1 MSRRLKAPREPKVQP
16 KRTHPL
22 EKAWYILKP
31 FILYMV
37 IKTAALLL
45 LSLLVISVPISSM
58 AEWVTV
64 HSNQIN
70 AVLNALA
77 SIFAVAFLMND
88 FLKEVNVIGEIDI
101 DSSFFRQFCAWMKNG
116 VKADKDKAVPL
127 ALSASLGI
135 TSALAFNILA
145 GIIQIQS
152 PGYQKVEAIQYSVPI
167 WLGLILYGL
176 ISPFVEEVV
185 FRGLT
190 YTRMRR
196 FFGIPLSVIV
206 TAVLFAGFHGNLAQF
221 VYALCMGELCSTA
234 GISYGSEYCSI
245 RSIQPDG
252 WQFCIAVYTVSCIF
266 FIVISSADSA
276 VIWKDQIIHEQNR
289 KTHKL

>member
-1 MSRRLKAPREPKVQP
+1 MSRRLKAPRAPKVQP

-77 SIFAVAFLMND
+77 SIFAVAFL
-88 FLKEVNVIGEIDI
+88 
-101 DSSFFRQFCAWMKNG
+101 MKNG

-221 VYALCMGELCSTA
+221 VYALCMGVLLALCYEWVKSFA
-234 GISYGSEYCSI
+234 APLVFHMAANIVV
-245 RSIQPDG
+245 
-252 WQFCIAVYTVSCIF
+252 FVVSSLMGG
-266 FIVISSADSA
+266 SSALLYIPFLVFFLLLSA
-276 VIWKDQIIHEQNR
+276 VLTALLYG
-289 KTHKL
+289 KTR

>member
-116 VKADKDKAVPL
+116 VKADKDNIQHL
-127 ALSASLGI
+127 AETAS
-135 TSALAFNILA
+135 
-145 GIIQIQS
+145 
-152 PGYQKVEAIQYSVPI
+152 
-167 WLGLILYGL
+167 W
-176 ISPFVEEVV
+176 
-185 FRGLT
+185 
-190 YTRMRR
+190 
-196 FFGIPLSVIV
+196 
-206 TAVLFAGFHGNLAQF
+206 
-221 VYALCMGELCSTA
+221 
-234 GISYGSEYCSI
+234 
-245 RSIQPDG
+245 
-252 WQFCIAVYTVSCIF
+252 
-266 FIVISSADSA
+266 
-276 VIWKDQIIHEQNR
+276 
-289 KTHKL
+289 

>member
-1 MSRRLKAPREPKVQP
+1 MSRKIKSREPKVQP

-45 LSLLVISVPISSM
+45 LSLLVISVPVSSI
-58 AEWVTV
+58 ADWVTV

-221 VYALCMGELCSTA
+221 AYALCMGVLLALCYEWVKSFA
-234 GISYGSEYCSI
+234 APLVFHMAANIVV
-245 RSIQPDG
+245 
-252 WQFCIAVYTVSCIF
+252 FVVSSLMGDNSALMYIPFLVF
-266 FIVISSADSA
+266 FLLLSA
-276 VIWKDQIIHEQNR
+276 VLTALLYG
-289 KTHKL
+289 KTR

>member
-1 MSRRLKAPREPKVQP
+1 MSRRLKAPREPKVQQ

-45 LSLLVISVPISSM
+45 LSLVAVSIPVSSITD
-58 AEWVTV
+58 WVSA
-64 HSNQIN
+64 HSNQVN
-70 AVLNALA
+70 AVNNAVA
-77 SIFAVAFLMND
+77 SVITVAFLLNA
-88 FLKEVNVIGEIDI
+88 FLKEVNVVGEIDI
-101 DSSFFRQFCAWMKNG
+101 DSSIPRQFLSWMKNG
-116 VKADKDKAVPL
+116 LKSDRDKAVPL
-127 ALSASLGI
+127 ALTASLGI
-135 TSALAFNILA
+135 TSALALNILA
-145 GIIQIQS
+145 GLVQLQS
-152 PGYQKVEAIQYSVPI
+152 PGYEKVEAIQYSVPI

-221 VYALCMGELCSTA
+221 VYALCMGVLLALCYEWVKSFA
-234 GISYGSEYCSI
+234 APLVFHMAANIVV
-245 RSIQPDG
+245 
-252 WQFCIAVYTVSCIF
+252 FVVSSLMGG
-266 FIVISSADSA
+266 SSALLYIPFLVFFLLLS
-276 VIWKDQIIHEQNR
+276 VILTALLYG
-289 KTHKL
+289 KTR

>member
-1 MSRRLKAPREPKVQP
+1 
-16 KRTHPL
+16 
-22 EKAWYILKP
+22 
-31 FILYMV
+31 
-37 IKTAALLL
+37 
-45 LSLLVISVPISSM
+45 
-58 AEWVTV
+58 
-64 HSNQIN
+64 
-70 AVLNALA
+70 
-77 SIFAVAFLMND
+77 MND

-221 VYALCMGELCSTA
+221 VYALCMGVLLALCYEWVKSFA
-234 GISYGSEYCSI
+234 APLVFHMAANIVV
-245 RSIQPDG
+245 
-252 WQFCIAVYTVSCIF
+252 FVVSSLMGG
-266 FIVISSADSA
+266 SSALLYIPFLVFFLLLS
-276 VIWKDQIIHEQNR
+276 VILTALLYG
-289 KTHKL
+289 KTR

>member
-1 MSRRLKAPREPKVQP
+1 
-16 KRTHPL
+16 
-22 EKAWYILKP
+22 
-31 FILYMV
+31 
-37 IKTAALLL
+37 
-45 LSLLVISVPISSM
+45 M
-58 AEWVTV
+58 A
-64 HSNQIN
+64 
-70 AVLNALA
+70 
-77 SIFAVAFLMND
+77 
-88 FLKEVNVIGEIDI
+88 EIDI

-221 VYALCMGELCSTA
+221 VYALCMGVLLALCYEWVKSFA
-234 GISYGSEYCSI
+234 APLVFHMAANIVV
-245 RSIQPDG
+245 
-252 WQFCIAVYTVSCIF
+252 FVVSSLMGG
-266 FIVISSADSA
+266 SSALLYIPFLVFFLLLSA
-276 VIWKDQIIHEQNR
+276 VLTALLYG
-289 KTHKL
+289 KTR

>member
-1 MSRRLKAPREPKVQP
+1 MSRRLKAPREPKVQQ

-58 AEWVTV
+58 AEWVMV

-206 TAVLFAGFHGNLAQF
+206 TAVLFAGFHGNLG
-221 VYALCMGELCSTA
+221 VLLALCYEWVKSFAAPLVFHMAANIVVFVVSSLMG
-234 GISYGSEYCSI
+234 G
-245 RSIQPDG
+245 
-252 WQFCIAVYTVSCIF
+252 
-266 FIVISSADSA
+266 SSALLYIPFLVFFLLLSA
-276 VIWKDQIIHEQNR
+276 VLTALLYG
-289 KTHKL
+289 KTR

>member
-1 MSRRLKAPREPKVQP
+1 
-16 KRTHPL
+16 
-22 EKAWYILKP
+22 
-31 FILYMV
+31 MV
-37 IKTAALLL
+37 IKTAVLLL

-221 VYALCMGELCSTA
+221 VYALCMGVLLALCYEWVKSFA
-234 GISYGSEYCSI
+234 APLVFHMAANIVV
-245 RSIQPDG
+245 
-252 WQFCIAVYTVSCIF
+252 FVVSSLMGG
-266 FIVISSADSA
+266 SSALLYIPFLVFFLLLS
-276 VIWKDQIIHEQNR
+276 VILTALLYG
-289 KTHKL
+289 KTR

>member
-16 KRTHPL
+16 KRTHTL
-22 EKAWYILKP
+22 ENAWYILKP
-31 FILYMV
+31 FIMYMV

-221 VYALCMGELCSTA
+221 VYALCMGVLLALCYEWVKSFA
-234 GISYGSEYCSI
+234 APLVFHMAANIVV
-245 RSIQPDG
+245 
-252 WQFCIAVYTVSCIF
+252 FVVSSLMGG
-266 FIVISSADSA
+266 SSALLYIPFLVFFLLLSA
-276 VIWKDQIIHEQNR
+276 VLTALLYG
-289 KTHKL
+289 KTR